1 MTTLLKK
8 IVPALPKNPFP
19 QTVQAWEHEF
29 KNKKPL
35 RILDLHKSVFG
46 SPLRVDILHR
56 VVVWQRDALRQGTHS
71 TKGIS
76 DLRGSTRKVF
86 AQKGRGAARVGTIRA
101 PQFRGGA
108 AVHAPKPRSHE
119 SFLQK
124 KVVDMGLR
132 VALSTKYAQ
141 NQLVVVNKIELATHK
156 TRDLSHILK
165 SNQWTSALIAIKDE
179 NENLKIAASNI
190 PGIKIVKVED
200 LDVYN
205 VLLHKN
211 LILDTGSATY
221 LQKKL
226 KVR

>member
-1 MTTLLKK
+1 
-8 IVPALPKNPFP
+8 P
-19 QTVQAWEHEF
+19 QSVQAWVHEF
-29 KNKKPL
+29 RNKKPL

-76 DLRGSTRKVF
+76 DVRGSTRKAF
-86 AQKGRGAARVGTIRA
+86 SQKGRGAARVGTIRA

-108 AVHAPKPRSHE
+108 TVHGPKPRSHE
-119 SFLQK
+119 TALQK

-141 NQLVVVNKIELATHK
+141 NQLVIVNSVELTSHK
-156 TRDLSHILK
+156 TRELAHILK
-165 SNQWTSALIAIKDE
+165 SNQWTSALIAIKKE
-179 NENLKIAASNI
+179 NDNLRIAANNI
-190 PGIKIVKVED
+190 PGIKVVNVED

-211 LILDTGSATY
+211 LILD
-221 LQKKL
+221 
-226 KVR
+226 

>member
-1 MTTLLKK
+1 MASQLRRIL
-8 IVPALPKNPFP
+8 PSLPKNPFP
-19 QTVQAWEHEF
+19 QSVQAWEHDF

-76 DLRGSTRKVF
+76 DVRGSTRKAF
-86 AQKGRGAARVGTIRA
+86 SQKGRGAARVGTIRA

-108 AVHAPKPRSHE
+108 TVHGPKPRSHE
-119 SFLQK
+119 TSLQK

-141 NQLVVVNKIELATHK
+141 NQLVIVSKVDLPTHK

-165 SNQWTSALIAIKDE
+165 SNQWTSALIAIRGE
-179 NENLKIAASNI
+179 NHNLGIAASNI
-190 PGIKIVKVED
+190 PGIKVIKVED

-211 LILDTGSATY
+211 LILDTESATY
-221 LQKKL
+221 LQNKL
-226 KVR
+226 QVA